1 MNLLRK
7 PRDHTAAEVG
17 LGPLTELIGYALRR
31 AQLAVFQDFNHANE
45 AESIR
50 PAQYSVLKVL
60 HQNPGLRQ
68 TQISAALGIKRAN
81 FVPMLD
87 ELQDRGL
94 IERRVVPA
102 DKRANGLFLTA
113 TGAELLGR
121 LDDNVAAHEERFV
134 ARIGAQGKQ
143 ELLALLRQ
151 LTDPL

>member
-1 MNLLRK
+1 MNVIGK
-7 PRDHTAAEVG
+7 HADQSTEDVD
-17 LGPLTELIGYALRR
+17 LGPLGALIGYALRR
-31 AQLAVFQDFNHANE
+31 AQMAVFQDFSRANE
-45 AESIR
+45 AETIR

-68 TQISAALGIKRAN
+68 TQVSGALGIKRAN

-87 ELQDRGL
+87 ELQGRGL
-94 IERRVVPA
+94 IERRAVPA

-113 TGAELLGR
+113 TGTELLGR
-121 LDDNVAAHEERFV
+121 LDENVAAHEARFV

-143 ELLALLRQ
+143 DLLALLRQ